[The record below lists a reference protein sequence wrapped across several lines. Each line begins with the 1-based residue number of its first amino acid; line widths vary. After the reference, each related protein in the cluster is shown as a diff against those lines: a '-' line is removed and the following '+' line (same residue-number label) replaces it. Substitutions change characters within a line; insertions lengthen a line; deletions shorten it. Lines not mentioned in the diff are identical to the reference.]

1 MEQAQ
6 VFTCQR
12 CKHTLRIDDTLT
24 DLGSTSIDILL
35 APLPEEVIRP
45 SDSSTVDR
53 RSETAE
59 INRSSKQSNNIDRNG
74 LSIPTSLSY
83 RLKVANRLFD
93 LMSSRSEIDHPMC
106 QECTDMLLDSLSK
119 QLSDASRERDCYIDF
134 LKKVNVSIISDAEQE
149 SLQKEIHE
157 IRSSE
162 LAAIKTLKEIESERD
177 TLKKELAALEE
188 EARELDKLEE
198 SYWQE
203 FNDFHLQL
211 QAFQNERDSVNL
223 KYDHDAKQLE
233 KLQRTNV
240 YNDTFCICISHDGHF
255 GTINGFRLGR
265 LPDVMV

>member
-1 MEQAQ
+1 
-6 VFTCQR
+6 
-12 CKHTLRIDDTLT
+12 
-24 DLGSTSIDILL
+24 
-35 APLPEEVIRP
+35 
-45 SDSSTVDR
+45 
-53 RSETAE
+53 
-59 INRSSKQSNNIDRNG
+59 
-74 LSIPTSLSY
+74 
-83 RLKVANRLFD
+83 
-93 LMSSRSEIDHPMC
+93 
-106 QECTDMLLDSLSK
+106 
-119 QLSDASRERDCYIDF
+119 DASRERDCYIDF

-177 TLKKELAALEE
+177 TLKKELASLEE

-265 LPDVMV
+265 LPDVMVDWNEINAAWGQTLLLLATIANKLNFTFKNYRLIPLGSFSKIEYIDGDKKSTYELYSSGDVAIGRLFLYRRFDHAMVAFLNCLQQLGDYAESQERNFKLPYR